1 MKDSMARRIY
11 LKVQVLDKRMCD
23 FYDKA
28 FPVIPAD
35 DRFFRELDKLCDVF
49 HAKLEKRPITAL
61 EITGACATFE
71 KKFRSICMTGR
82 SRGQQA
88 RGANQ

>member
-1 MKDSMARRIY
+1 M
-11 LKVQVLDKRMCD
+11 KVQALDKKLCD

-28 FPVIPAD
+28 FPKGPAD
-35 DRFFRELDKLCDVF
+35 DQFFKDLDELCDVF
-49 HAKLEKRPITAL
+49 HVKLEKRPITVL
-61 EITGACATFE
+61 EISGACATFE

-88 RGANQ
+88 RGADQ